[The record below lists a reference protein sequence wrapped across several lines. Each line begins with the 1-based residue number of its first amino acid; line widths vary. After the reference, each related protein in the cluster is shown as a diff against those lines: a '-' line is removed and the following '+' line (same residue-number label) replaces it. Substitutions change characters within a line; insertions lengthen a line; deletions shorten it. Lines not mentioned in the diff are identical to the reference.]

1 MRVMK
6 SQENNSEFVRHEA
19 CPNCN
24 SRDNL
29 ARYSDGHAYCF
40 GCEYRET
47 ANGEVNKFI
56 NTKEKSD
63 MITGEESINKR
74 TV

>member
-1 MRVMK
+1 MTQDTQ
-6 SQENNSEFVRHEA
+6 SSFVRHEP
-19 CPNCN
+19 CPSCN

-47 ANGEVNKFI
+47 AVGEVNEF
-56 NTKEKSD
+56 NNNKEKTD
-63 MITGEESINKR
+63 MIVGQVQALS
-74 TV
+74 

>member
-1 MRVMK
+1 MK
-6 SQENNSEFVRHEA
+6 DIQSNFVRHEP

-40 GCEYRET
+40 GCEYREP
-47 ANGEVNKFI
+47 AVGEVNEF
-56 NTKEKSD
+56 NNNNCLLYTSPSPRD
-63 MITGEESINKR
+63 GLLSRMPSSA
-74 TV
+74 

>member
-1 MRVMK
+1 MK
-6 SQENNSEFVRHEA
+6 DTQSNFVRHEP

-40 GCEYRET
+40 GCEYREP
-47 ANGEVNKFI
+47 AVGETNEFKNEKNKNRYDYRSSGGVI
-56 NTKEKSD
+56 KKTN
-63 MITGEESINKR
+63 
-74 TV
+74 